1 MELTSEVQQRVE
13 ELLHAGLSDV
23 AVQRATGVH
32 RSTVARYRKRW
43 GIAGYLIS
51 EDSPACRHGHPFPE
65 NATRAYDGWLRCT
78 ACARERERTYA
89 AAAYVPVQPDE
100 PDEIAIERAVCGEPP
115 ARLTSRERAAAVRAL
130 AARRHP
136 APVIADRVGCHVRTV
151 YRIKQQQ
158 GVTA

>member
-1 MELTSEVQQRVE
+1 MALLVATQQQVK
-13 ELLHAGLSDV
+13 ELLYSGLSDV

-51 EDSPACRHGHPFPE
+51 DDSPACRHGHPFPE

-78 ACARERERTYA
+78 ACMRERARTYA
-89 AAAYVPVQPDE
+89 AAAYVPVQ

-115 ARLTSRERAAAVRAL
+115 ARLTYRERAAAVGTL

-136 APVIADRVGCHVRTV
+136 APVIAGRVACHVRTV

-158 GVTA
+158 GATA